1 MNRRFLALPLIV
13 LALTACADKP
23 PVADAVY
30 LNARI
35 YTANPDLPWAE
46 AMVVRDEKLTYV
58 GDNDTASGYR
68 AMEKIDLDG
77 RLVLPGLIDAHVHPG
92 FIAMYADLL
101 PLPEAEDRESQM
113 RDIARLIADN
123 PDKDLIFAI
132 GWNNEFFGTT
142 GPHRRD
148 LDALESSRPVLI
160 FDITMHSLWAN
171 TRALELSGIGEDPVD
186 PWPGVAFFQRDENG
200 DLTGY
205 VTESAAFSL
214 AGSLTEVREQEEQ
227 VLREFLSDLKKDGIT
242 AVFDAGNFGRDDEVY
257 GAVTRMDERG
267 ELPVRYYGSYS
278 IMLPAQYDT
287 AVEELKRMH
296 ESYRSENVRVDTL
309 KVFYD
314 GVVETRGAHLLKDYS
329 DMPGHR
335 GASLFGV
342 DNLKQLI
349 LDLDRENLHL
359 HIHTIGDQAARSALD
374 AVELAQTELDR
385 QVRSRIT
392 LTHLQVVDE
401 ADYARFAELG
411 VIAQFTPAWHG
422 HDHGYYYPAL
432 GGRADTPYP
441 VQPILEAGAK
451 VSFSSDVYF
460 PSEWHDG
467 SASPFTGIQVGHTRQ
482 YREDAPHGPT
492 GLESEKLGI
501 DVLIDGY
508 TRGAAWQL
516 GQEGVQGMLKAGYLA
531 DFIVLDTD
539 LFTMPAHT
547 ISELEPSAVF
557 IGGQLVQGSLQP
569 RDWHAMLS
577 RRER

>member
-1 MNRRFLALPLIV
+1 MNRRYLALPCLL
-13 LALTACADKP
+13 LALSACAAQP
-23 PVADAVY
+23 PEANTVY
-30 LNARI
+30 HNARI
-35 YTANPDLPWAE
+35 YTANPDMPWAE
-46 AMVVRDEKLTYV
+46 AMVVSGDKLTYV
-58 GDNDTASGYR
+58 GDNDVATKYR
-68 AMEKIDLDG
+68 AREKVDLDG

-92 FIAMYADLL
+92 FIAMYAELL

-113 RDIARLIADN
+113 QDIAKLIADN
-123 PDKDLIFAI
+123 SDKDLIFAI
-132 GWNNEFFGTT
+132 GWNNEFFGTA

-148 LDALESSRPVLI
+148 LDALESSRPVII

-171 TRALELSGIGEDPVD
+171 TRALELSGIGDDPVD
-186 PWPGVAFFQRDENG
+186 PWPGVAYFARDETG
-200 DLTGY
+200 ALTGY
-205 VTESAAFSL
+205 ITESAAFSL
-214 AGSLTEVREQEEQ
+214 AGRLTEVGEKEEQ
-227 VLREFLSDLKKDGIT
+227 ILEKFLSDLNQDGVT
-242 AVFDAGNFGRDDEVY
+242 AVFDAGNFGRDDEIY
-257 GAVTRMDERG
+257 SAVTRMDRRG
-267 ELPVRYYGSYS
+267 DLPVRYFGSYS
-278 IMLPAQYDT
+278 IMLPANYDN
-287 AVEELKRMH
+287 AVAELKRMN
-296 ESYRSENVRVDTL
+296 ESYRSENVRIDTL

-314 GVVETRGAHLLKDYS
+314 GVVETRGAHLLEDYT

-335 GASLFGV
+335 GASLFGA

-374 AVELAQTELDR
+374 AVERAQAELNR
-385 QVRSRIT
+385 PVRSRVT
-392 LTHLQVVDE
+392 LTHLQVVDKD
-401 ADYARFAELG
+401 DYARFAELG

-441 VQPILEAGAK
+441 VQPILDAGAK

-501 DVLIDGY
+501 NVLIDGY
-508 TRGAAWQL
+508 TSGAAWQL
-516 GQEGVQGMLKAGYLA
+516 GQEAIQGMLKPGFLA
-531 DFIVLDTD
+531 DFIVLDAD

-557 IGGQLVQGSLQP
+557 IGGEIVQGSL
-569 RDWHAMLS
+569 
-577 RRER
+577 

>member
-1 MNRRFLALPLIV
+1 M
-13 LALTACADKP
+13 
-23 PVADAVY
+23 
-30 LNARI
+30 
-35 YTANPDLPWAE
+35 PWAE
-46 AMVVRDEKLTYV
+46 AMVVSGDKLTYV
-58 GDNDTASGYR
+58 GDNDVATKYR
-68 AMEKIDLDG
+68 AREKVDLDG

-92 FIAMYADLL
+92 FIAMYAELL

-113 RDIARLIADN
+113 QDIAKLIADN
-123 PDKDLIFAI
+123 SDKDLIFAI
-132 GWNNEFFGTT
+132 GWNNEFFGTA

-148 LDALESSRPVLI
+148 LDALESSRPVII

-171 TRALELSGIGEDPVD
+171 TRALELSGIGDDPVD
-186 PWPGVAFFQRDENG
+186 PWPGVAYFARDETG
-200 DLTGY
+200 ALTGY
-205 VTESAAFSL
+205 ITESAAFSL
-214 AGSLTEVREQEEQ
+214 AGRLTEVGEKEEQ
-227 VLREFLSDLKKDGIT
+227 ILEKFLSDLNQDGVT
-242 AVFDAGNFGRDDEVY
+242 AVFDAGNFGRDDEIY
-257 GAVTRMDERG
+257 SAVTRMDRRG
-267 ELPVRYYGSYS
+267 DLPVRYFGSYS
-278 IMLPAQYDT
+278 IMLPANYDN
-287 AVEELKRMH
+287 AVAELKRMN
-296 ESYRSENVRVDTL
+296 ESYRSENVRIDTL

-314 GVVETRGAHLLKDYS
+314 GVVETRGAHLLEDYT

-374 AVELAQTELDR
+374 AVERAQADLNR
-385 QVRSRIT
+385 PVRSRVT
-392 LTHLQVVDE
+392 LTHLQVVDKD
-401 ADYARFAELG
+401 DYARFAELG

-441 VQPILEAGAK
+441 VQPILDAGAK

-501 DVLIDGY
+501 NVLIDGY
-508 TRGAAWQL
+508 TSGAAWQL
-516 GQEGVQGMLKAGYLA
+516 GQEAIQGMLKPGFLA
-531 DFIVLDTD
+531 DFIVLDAD

-557 IGGQLVQGSLQP
+557 IGGEIVQGSL
-569 RDWHAMLS
+569 
-577 RRER
+577 